1 MEDILIKKQ
10 SKPKSIIIDGNLHH
24 KLKMYCKGKS
34 LKLGGIM
41 EDLIKLYLDDSQN
54 LQKMID
60 KNKEI

>member
-1 MEDILIKKQ
+1 
-10 SKPKSIIIDGNLHH
+10 
-24 KLKMYCKGKS
+24 MYCKGKS